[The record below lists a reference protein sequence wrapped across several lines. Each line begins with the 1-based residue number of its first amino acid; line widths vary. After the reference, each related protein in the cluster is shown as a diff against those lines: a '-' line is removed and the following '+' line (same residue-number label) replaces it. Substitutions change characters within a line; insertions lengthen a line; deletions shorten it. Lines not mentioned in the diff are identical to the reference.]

1 MLVRVIIVI
10 VKQHGASIMKNNY
23 RKAFTAL
30 KKIGAP
36 VIEGGDN
43 GEDTFRI
50 SGEDNVD
57 EIWADYYEEFT
68 SSSENFLF
76 GVNNKIND
84 ILDKQGLYAEWINPG
99 VLSVQES

>member
-1 MLVRVIIVI
+1 
-10 VKQHGASIMKNNY
+10 MKNNY

-36 VIEGGDN
+36 VIKGGYN

-57 EIWADYYEEFT
+57 EIWADYYEEST
-68 SSSENFLF
+68 GSSDNFLF
-76 GVNNKIND
+76 GVNNRIND
-84 ILDKQGLYAEWINPG
+84 ILDDQGLYAEWINPG
-99 VLSVQES
+99 VLGVWES